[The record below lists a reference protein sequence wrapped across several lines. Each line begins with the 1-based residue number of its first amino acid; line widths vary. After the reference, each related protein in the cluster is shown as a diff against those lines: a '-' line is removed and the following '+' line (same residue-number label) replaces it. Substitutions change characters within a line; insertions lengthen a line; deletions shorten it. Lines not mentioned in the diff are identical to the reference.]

1 MPPLEQPNSIGRT
14 HQAALVFVPVPLST
28 STLTSDRL
36 ACRNCP
42 TQSSSPSDGSF
53 ANVEQ
58 TLCQPR
64 GPFELNATLEILR
77 FSRVSIEGILEGLSV
92 TRNLWCSVVF
102 FFIVD
107 QAGLINMKHRRSR
120 ASSMRTCFVPQIISE
135 VNARAKY
142 IHGSDDVDPME
153 RKKGVKMFVYGSC
166 WSLCCCVAVLLRFC
180 VVLRCFF
187 FQTPCSKIGIT
198 LYTQPS

>member
-102 FFIVD
+102 FFHSGSGRTDQHETSTLSSFVD
-107 QAGLINMKHRRSR
+107 ANLFCSPNHIRGQ
-120 ASSMRTCFVPQIISE
+120 RTSQVHPWF
-135 VNARAKY
+135 R
-142 IHGSDDVDPME
+142 
-153 RKKGVKMFVYGSC
+153 
-166 WSLCCCVAVLLRFC
+166 
-180 VVLRCFF
+180 
-187 FQTPCSKIGIT
+187 
-198 LYTQPS
+198 